1 MMTSSFEQGPIRPPS
16 EHKSLLI
23 RVTRN
28 CPWNKCAFCHSY
40 RDAKFSLRPTADVKQ
55 DIQAAGRIAE
65 EIRTLSWQLGEG
77 GRITDRIA
85 NAIWQQGGP
94 HDDHYRSIAAWLYYG
109 GESVFLQDADSLIL
123 KTEDLLEILACL
135 RETFPS
141 VTRITTYCRSK
152 TAARKSVEEFRQLRD
167 AGLSRIHIGME
178 SGYDPLLKLIRKGT
192 TAAEHVKGGR
202 RIVES
207 GISLSEYVIP
217 GLGGVRWSREHA
229 EETAG
234 VINQINPH
242 FVRLRSLHIVRD
254 SALYDMMKNGAFT
267 PLDDEAVLREIRLFI
282 ESLDGIE
289 TTLVSDHILNLMEEL
304 EGKLPQDKGKM
315 LALID
320 RYFALPAQDRII
332 FRLGRRKGVYRRLA
346 DLDDQLTYLRLKQAV
361 DDYLSREPEQL
372 DKDLRRLMHSYI

>member
-1 MMTSSFEQGPIRPPS
+1 M
-16 EHKSLLI
+16 
-23 RVTRN
+23 
-28 CPWNKCAFCHSY
+28 
-40 RDAKFSLRPTADVKQ
+40 
-55 DIQAAGRIAE
+55 
-65 EIRTLSWQLGEG
+65 
-77 GRITDRIA
+77 
-85 NAIWQQGGP
+85 
-94 HDDHYRSIAAWLYYG
+94 
-109 GESVFLQDADSLIL
+109 
-123 KTEDLLEILACL
+123 
-135 RETFPS
+135 
-141 VTRITTYCRSK
+141 RITTYCRSK

-254 SALYDMMKNGAFT
+254 SGLYDMMKNGAFT

-289 TTLVSDHILNLMEEL
+289 TTLVSDHILDLLEEL

-332 FRLGRRKGVYRRLA
+332 FRLGRRKGLYRRLA
-346 DLDDQLTYLRLKQAV
+346 DLGDQPTYLRLKQAV